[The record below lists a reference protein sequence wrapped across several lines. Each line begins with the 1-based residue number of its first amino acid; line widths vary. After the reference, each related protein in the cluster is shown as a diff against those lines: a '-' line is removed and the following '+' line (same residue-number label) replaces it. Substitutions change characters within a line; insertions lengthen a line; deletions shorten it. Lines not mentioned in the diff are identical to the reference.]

1 MVIIFSIIIV
11 LYVMLWLGNKTKEAL
26 IKKDY
31 LRLAV
36 CIYSAPMLGIA
47 TAAISISVG
56 EFIQNVIYKL
66 IT

>member
-1 MVIIFSIIIV
+1 MVIIFSTIIV
-11 LYVMLWLGNKTKEAL
+11 LYVMFWLGNKTIEAL

-36 CIYSAPMLGIA
+36 CMYGAPVLGIA
-47 TAAISISVG
+47 TAAISSCVG